1 MKRKLLII
9 IVISLIVG
17 IGSFFWYRTKDQDGV
32 SKISTINSYQIMT
45 VGTNVLEKS
54 ILATG
59 YIEPWQEKTMS
70 AILGGEIKKIYV
82 QEGQYVEI
90 GELLL
95 ELDDSQQYLEY
106 LAAESNYEQIKIT
119 GTEMQISQAKLNF
132 EIAEKNLQKMKIKAS
147 IPGLIEEVFTE
158 EGEYISASSN
168 LVRIIDDT
176 QYKVLVDI
184 AESEHNQ
191 IKLDQDVIVT
201 INALGD
207 HTYLGKVV
215 EISNIAEES
224 NGLVTVPITVGLNEI
239 DQKIKSNFSADLEI
253 VIARSADKV
262 VVPISAVFNLQQI
275 SLKTDELKQLGDINK
290 LPQTKIGTSNR
301 TKPERVNNSST
312 QNYRSQAEQD
322 STKTSVED
330 TEEYV
335 IKIVDGKPIP
345 YPVVTGLHN
354 DFQVVIDKG
363 LELGEQILINTYQYA
378 DASSTQESTKNDS
391 PRFKMRP

>member
-1 MKRKLLII
+1 MKKRLLLI

-17 IGSFFWYRTKDQDGV
+17 IGGFFWYRAKDQDGV

-59 YIEPWQEKTMS
+59 YIEPWREKTMS
-70 AILGGEIKKIYV
+70 AILSGEIKKIYV
-82 QEGQYVEI
+82 QEGQYVEE

-106 LAAESNYEQIKIT
+106 LAAKSNYEQTKIT
-119 GTEMQISQAKLNF
+119 GTEMQISQAKLNL
-132 EIAEKNLQKMKIKAS
+132 EIAEKNLQKMKIHAS
-147 IPGLIEEVFTE
+147 IPGLIEEVFAE
-158 EGEYISASSN
+158 EGDYISAGSN

-184 AESEHNQ
+184 AESEQNQ
-191 IKLDQDVIVT
+191 VKLDQDVIVN
-201 INALGD
+201 INALGN
-207 HTYLGKVV
+207 HSYLGKVV
-215 EISNIAEES
+215 EVSNIAEES
-224 NGLVTVPITVGLNEI
+224 NGLVTVPITVGLNNI

-253 VIARSADKV
+253 VIARSADNI
-262 VVPISAVFNLQQI
+262 VVPISAVFSLQQI
-275 SLKTDELKQLGDINK
+275 SLKTDELKQLGDINN

-301 TKPERVNNSST
+301 TKPERINNST
-312 QNYRSQAEQD
+312 PQTYRSQAEQD
-322 STKTSVED
+322 LTKTSVKD
-330 TEEYV
+330 AEEYV

-363 LELGEQILINTYQYA
+363 LELGEQILINTYQYV
-378 DASSTQESTKNDS
+378 DASSIQENTKNDS

>member
-1 MKRKLLII
+1 MKKRLLLII
-9 IVISLIVG
+9 FISLIIG
-17 IGSFFWYRTKDQDGV
+17 IGSFFWYRAKDQDGV

-45 VGTNVLEKS
+45 VGTDVLEKS

-70 AILGGEIKKIYV
+70 AILSGEIKKIYV
-82 QEGQYVEI
+82 QEGQFVEA
-90 GELLL
+90 GELLV

-106 LAAESNYEQIKIT
+106 LAAKSNYEQIRIT
-119 GTEMQISQAKLNF
+119 GTEMQTSQAQLNL

-147 IPGLIEEVFTE
+147 IAGLIEEIFTE
-158 EGEYISASSN
+158 EGEHISAGSN

-207 HTYLGKVV
+207 HSYLGKVV

-224 NGLVTVPITVGLNEI
+224 NGLVTVPITVGLNHI

-262 VVPISAVFNLQQI
+262 VVPISAVFDLQQI
-275 SLKTDELKQLGDINK
+275 SLKTDELRQLGDIHK
-290 LPQTKIGTSNR
+290 LPQTKAGNSNR
-301 TKPERVNNSST
+301 MKPERINNSTT
-312 QNYRSQAEQD
+312 QTYRSQAEQD
-322 STKTSVED
+322 LSKTSAED
-330 TEEYV
+330 AEEYV

-363 LELGEQILINTYQYA
+363 LERGEQIMINTYQYV
-378 DASSTQESTKNDS
+378 DDSSTQESTKNDS

>member
-1 MKRKLLII
+1 MKKRLLLII
-9 IVISLIVG
+9 FISLIIG
-17 IGSFFWYRTKDQDGV
+17 IGSFFWYRAKDQDGV

-45 VGTNVLEKS
+45 VSTDVLEKS

-59 YIEPWQEKTMS
+59 YIEPWQEKTIS
-70 AILGGEIKKIYV
+70 AILSGEIKKIYV
-82 QEGQYVEI
+82 QEGQFVEA
-90 GELLL
+90 GELLV

-106 LAAESNYEQIKIT
+106 LAAKSNYEQIKIT
-119 GTEMQISQAKLNF
+119 GTEMQTSQAQLNL

-147 IPGLIEEVFTE
+147 IAGLIEEIFTE
-158 EGEYISASSN
+158 EGEHISAGSN

-184 AESEHNQ
+184 AESEQNQ
-191 IKLDQDVIVT
+191 INLDQDVIVT

-207 HTYLGKVV
+207 HSYLGKVV

-224 NGLVTVPITVGLNEI
+224 NGLVTVPITVGLNHI

-262 VVPISAVFNLQQI
+262 VVPISAVFDLQQI
-275 SLKTDELKQLGDINK
+275 TLKTDELRQLGDINK
-290 LPQTKIGTSNR
+290 LPQTKAGTSNR
-301 TKPERVNNSST
+301 MKPERINNSTT
-312 QNYRSQAEQD
+312 QTYRSQAEQD
-322 STKTSVED
+322 LSKTSVED
-330 TEEYV
+330 AEEYV

-363 LELGEQILINTYQYA
+363 LERGEQILINTYQYV